1 MPIVHIVGSHTY
13 APNQKDATGLRQL
26 DRFDTAVD
34 HAFAPLRGRI
44 MYDRLFYILSAL
56 ADHSL
61 LWELMAATLAISPRR
76 RPLAMRAAA
85 ALAAE
90 SVVINVIV
98 KSLFSRERP
107 IDQSYEHPHHL
118 RYPLTSS
125 FPSGHATAA
134 FAAAT
139 LLSDRTWLR
148 WLLYPLATLVAL
160 SRIHVRIHHASDV
173 LGGAIIGL
181 CFAKLIKYLLPV
193 SSSPSTDGAS

>member
-1 MPIVHIVGSHTY
+1 
-13 APNQKDATGLRQL
+13 LRL
-26 DRFDTAVD
+26 VDRFDAALD
-34 HAFAPLRGRI
+34 HAFVPLRGRRQCN
-44 MYDRLFYILSAL
+44 RLFYLLSAL

-61 LWELMAATLAISPRR
+61 IWGLVAAVGAIPSRKRQLA
-76 RPLAMRAAA
+76 LRAGA
-85 ALAAE
+85 ALVVE
-90 SVVINVIV
+90 SIFINVVV

-107 IDQSYEHPHHL
+107 IDQSYEHPHRL

-139 LLSDRTWLR
+139 LLSNRSWHR
-148 WLLYPLATLVAL
+148 WILYPLATLVAL

-181 CFAKLIKYLLPV
+181 GFAALVKYLMPI
-193 SSSPSTDGAS
+193 SGNQPSQS